1 MATIYYV
8 REGSQS
14 DNIVS
19 NREVPV
25 EELIRLYG
33 SAPTNYNYMKD
44 ADSPYIKL
52 EEGPANPYSD
62 PAHVVVKIEADE
74 INEKTFPEAGFYTV
88 SDVRT

>member
-8 REGSQS
+8 REGSQT
-14 DNIVS
+14 DDIVS

-25 EELIRLYG
+25 EDLIRLYG
-33 SAPTNYNYMKD
+33 SASTNYSYMKNT
-44 ADSPYIKL
+44 DSPYIKL

-74 INEKTFPEAGFYTV
+74 VNKDTFPEAGFYTV